1 MSYYLIGS
9 NSCSLELRP
18 GHYSYPF
25 NFVLPPNLPSS
36 FEGAHG
42 KVRYAVK
49 AVVDRAWKLD
59 YKVITLFTVVSVL
72 DLNMDF
78 AATVR

>member
-1 MSYYLIGS
+1 MSYYLEGS
-9 NSCSLELRP
+9 NSGSLELRP

-36 FEGAHG
+36 FKGAHG

-59 YKVITLFTVVSVL
+59 HKVISLFTVVSVL

-78 AATVR
+78 ATTVR